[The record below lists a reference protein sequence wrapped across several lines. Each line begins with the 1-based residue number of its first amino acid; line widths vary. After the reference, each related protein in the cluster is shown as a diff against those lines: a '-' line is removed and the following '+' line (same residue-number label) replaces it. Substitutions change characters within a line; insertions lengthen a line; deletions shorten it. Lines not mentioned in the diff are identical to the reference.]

1 MSFSVLIVDDSMP
14 MRSVI
19 KKTFKAA
26 GYGNVN
32 FLEAENGEKALKQ
45 IEDNWVDIVV
55 TDYNMPVMNGLE
67 LISKIKG
74 DDRFDNVPVVIIS
87 TEGSKEKMDAFM
99 AKGAAGYIKKPFAP
113 EQLRDVLVDLFG
125 EMEYEEESDADGDEF
140 DF

>member
-1 MSFSVLIVDDSMP
+1 MSFAVLIVDDSMP

-26 GYGNVN
+26 GYGNVT
-32 FLEAENGEKALKQ
+32 FLEAEDGQKALEQLK
-45 IEDNWVDIVV
+45 DNWVDIVV

-67 LISKIKG
+67 LIGEIKA

-87 TEGSKEKMDAFM
+87 TEGSTEKVNEFMD
-99 AKGAAGYIKKPFAP
+99 KGAAGYIKKPFAP

-125 EMEYEEESDADGDEF
+125 EMEYEEDFDTDGDEF